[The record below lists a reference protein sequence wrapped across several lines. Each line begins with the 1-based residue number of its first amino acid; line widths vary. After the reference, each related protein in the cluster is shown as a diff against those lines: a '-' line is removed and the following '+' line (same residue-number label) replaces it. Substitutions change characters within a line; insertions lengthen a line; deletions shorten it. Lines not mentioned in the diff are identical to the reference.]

1 MNPAPS
7 TADGVKSILLCRA
20 GFEPALLAQLG
31 QSLSMEPGAARP
43 GAFADSVETQPCLL
57 CLPPSALEAA
67 DARAPHPFIFERQR
81 IERAQWI
88 PDGPVKPTAR
98 LIVRTGF
105 APILR
110 GDAPWTIHAFAA
122 APEGPGG
129 LARRAGNL
137 ADAVLDYCRDH
148 FPRTLKR
155 YRPPDELRGRPPAL
169 QGSRSPPDPGALFP
183 ILQVCATPGGVWH
196 ATMPANRLSDPC
208 PGGAHRKPFD
218 QLAPSRSYL
227 KIEEAFDM
235 LGESPRRGQTVA
247 DLGAAPGGWTYA
259 FVKRGCRVTAVDN
272 GPMRIPP
279 LPPGAG
285 SFRHMRRDGIGF
297 EPPESE
303 RPLDWLA
310 CDMLIPPG
318 QALGMMRRW
327 LENGWARRF
336 IINIKLP
343 QQQPMSALQPLVEY
357 LERMPDLAFGI
368 RNLYHDRR
376 EVTLFGAR
384 DL

>member
-1 MNPAPS
+1 MTDA
-7 TADGVKSILLCRA
+7 VKSILLCRP
-20 GFEPALLAQLG
+20 GFESALIEQLE
-31 QSLSMEPGAARP
+31 QRLCAEPRESRP
-43 GAFADSVETQPCLL
+43 GALADAIETQPGILWLPSPLL
-57 CLPPSALEAA
+57 AAA
-67 DARAPHPFIFERQR
+67 DSRNPHPFIFERQR
-81 IERAQWI
+81 MEHAQWI

-98 LIVRTGF
+98 QIARAGF

-110 GDAPWTIHAFAA
+110 SDRPWTIHAFDPT
-122 APEGPGG
+122 PEDSSG
-129 LARRAGNL
+129 LSRRAGNL
-137 ADAVLDYCRDH
+137 AEAVLNYCRGH
-148 FPRTLKR
+148 FPRAFKR
-155 YRPPDELRGRPPAL
+155 YRPPDELRGQPPAL
-169 QGSRSPPDPGALFP
+169 QGARRPPDPKAAFP
-183 ILQVCATPGGVWH
+183 VLQVCVTPGGVWH
-196 ATMPANRLSDPC
+196 ATMPASRLSDPW

-218 QLAPSRSYL
+218 PLAPSRSYL

-235 LGESPRRGQTVA
+235 LGDSPRRGQTAA

-259 FVKRGCRVTAVDN
+259 FVKRGCRVIAVDN

-285 SFRHMRRDGIGF
+285 AFRHVRRDGLVF
-297 EPPESE
+297 APAESE

-318 QALGMMRRW
+318 KALGMMRHW
-327 LENGWARRF
+327 LGNGWTRRF

-343 QQQPMSALQPLVEY
+343 QQQPMRALQPLVEY